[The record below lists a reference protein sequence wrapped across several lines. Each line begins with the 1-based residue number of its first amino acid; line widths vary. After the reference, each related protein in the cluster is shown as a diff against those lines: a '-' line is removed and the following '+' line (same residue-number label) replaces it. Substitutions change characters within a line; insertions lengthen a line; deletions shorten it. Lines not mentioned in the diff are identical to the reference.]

1 MLETIAGIP
10 TIVLGFFAINFLAP
24 DVLKPLFGV
33 DIGVFSALAGGIVV
47 GILVTPLIASI
58 SEDAM
63 RAVPRGLREG
73 AYAMGATKFEVVRKV
88 VLPAALSGIMASI
101 ILAMSRAVGETMAVV
116 LAAGTIP
123 QLIVQPARERPDDD
137 RVHRPDR
144 PGRDVAGLDP
154 VPVAVRGG
162 DGPVR
167 DHLRAE
173 SHQRLVRPSLSDGL
187 LMAADDR
194 SPRAAQPRF
203 EPALMRRKLTG
214 TLFYGACLLAI
225 AILILALIASCS
237 TSSSSAAR
245 GSTGTSSPACRHAGR
260 PRPASCPPS
269 SARSSSPS
277 SSRSITFPIGIAAA
291 IYLAEYA
298 PDNRLTRLLQTNI
311 SNLAG
316 VPSIIYGIFGL
327 AIFVRLLGF
336 GPVLFSG
343 AATLALVI
351 LPLVIIASIEALK
364 AVPQAQREGAYALG
378 ASRWQM
384 VRGSV
389 LPAAA
394 PGIMTGII
402 LAMARAIGEAAPLVV
417 VGAATFVTSLPQPL
431 QGGFTVLPIQVFGWA
446 QRPQADFQGIAAA
459 AIIVILVLIF
469 ILNLLALVVR
479 ARLSR
484 HIQW

>member
-1 MLETIAGIP
+1 MA
-10 TIVLGFFAINFLAP
+10 
-24 DVLKPLFGV
+24 
-33 DIGVFSALAGGIVV
+33 
-47 GILVTPLIASI
+47 
-58 SEDAM
+58 
-63 RAVPRGLREG
+63 
-73 AYAMGATKFEVVRKV
+73 GAT
-88 VLPAALSGIMASI
+88 A
-101 ILAMSRAVGETMAVV
+101 T
-116 LAAGTIP
+116 
-123 QLIVQPARERPDDD
+123 
-137 RVHRPDR
+137 
-144 PGRDVAGLDP
+144 
-154 VPVAVRGG
+154 PVA
-162 DGPVR
+162 P
-167 DHLRAE
+167 
-173 SHQRLVRPSLSDGL
+173 
-187 LMAADDR
+187 
-194 SPRAAQPRF
+194 PRF

-225 AILILALIASCS
+225 AILILALIALLLNVAIEGLPWLDWDFITGMPSRRP
-237 TSSSSAAR
+237 TQTGILPALV
-245 GSTGTSSPACRHAGR
+245 GSIMLAIIVGV
-260 PRPASCPPS
+260 
-269 SARSSSPS
+269 
-277 SSRSITFPIGIAAA
+277 ITFPIGIGAAV
-291 IYLAEYA
+291 YLAEYA
-298 PDNRLTRLLQTNI
+298 PDNRISRLLQTNI

-378 ASRWQM
+378 ASQWQM
-384 VRGSV
+384 VRRSV

-402 LAMARAIGEAAPLVV
+402 LAMARAIGEAAPLIV
-417 VGAATFVTSLPQPL
+417 VGAATFVTSLPQPM
-431 QGGFTVLPIQVFGWA
+431 QGGFTVLPIQVFNWA
-446 QRPQADFQGIAAA
+446 QRAQEDFQGIAAA